1 MNDTETL
8 EPKIIERG
16 TEKEYLCEGFDK
28 TFHNYGTTDNHEK
41 WECSEYKLL
50 DLTAGGENLEHLEL

>member
-16 TEKEYLCEGFDK
+16 NKPSKSKNKFSK
-28 TFHNYGTTDNHEK
+28 
-41 WECSEYKLL
+41 
-50 DLTAGGENLEHLEL
+50 ENLVYMDII

>member
-16 TEKEYLCEGFDK
+16 TNPVKARINFQRKIWYIWISFNVEK
-28 TFHNYGTTDNHEK
+28 
-41 WECSEYKLL
+41 
-50 DLTAGGENLEHLEL
+50 